1 MKDLKMVANE
11 CMTMLDE
18 IGIEYGN
25 VTRWEINTR
34 AIKRWGQCRKTNGN
48 YTISIASKLLE
59 DNVDNKALETTV
71 LHELLHTVNGCM
83 NHGHNWQNVANKVNS
98 RYGYNIK
105 RTTSSEEK
113 GIERTP
119 YTYMVKCKDCGCEI
133 GRYKMS
139 NVIQRPQNYR
149 CGCCGG
155 KLERIL

>member
-11 CMTMLDE
+11 CMSMLDE

-25 VTRWEINTR
+25 VTSWEINTR
-34 AIKRWGQCRKTNGN
+34 AIKRWGQCRKRNGN

-59 DNVDNKALETTV
+59 DSVDIKALETTV

-83 NHGHNWQNVANKVNS
+83 NHGYNWQNVANKVNS

-105 RTTSSEEK
+105 RTTSNEEK

-119 YTYMVKCKDCGCEI
+119 YTYMVKCKDCGREI

-149 CGCCGG
+149 CGSCGG